1 MKTMNFWLGLLGGV
15 VFIIFGV
22 IVILKADQWIRLTV
36 ESWSFL
42 AFHRK
47 FSDFEMKL
55 MKISWIVG
63 GSILITFGIWIII
76 KIV

>member
-1 MKTMNFWLGLLGGV
+1 MQKMNFWHSLLSGV
-15 VFIIFGV
+15 FFIIFGV
-22 IVILKADQWIRLTV
+22 IVILKADKWIRLTV
-36 ESWSFL
+36 ESWSFF

-55 MKISWIVG
+55 MKISWIIG
-63 GSILITFGIWIII
+63 GSILIIFGIWITI